1 MKKKIS
7 KQIIKALIKTL
18 HKKKCSLHEPWF
30 DRSEIKYLENAIKQN
45 SVSTYGKETK
55 IFESKIKKYTGSKYV
70 YCMINGTSGIHLSL
84 YLMGINHDSE
94 VLIPALNYIASA
106 NATVYLGGIP
116 HFIDVEEKT
125 LGPDPVKLNA
135 YLNNIAKIKNG
146 VCYNKKTNRKIKIL
160 VLTHIF
166 GHPSN
171 LKEIIKVCKKFKIK
185 IIEDAAEGLGTFY
198 KKKHVGTFGTMGV
211 LSFNGNK
218 IITTGGG
225 GAILTNSKKIAK
237 RIESVSKNSRIK
249 HAWEYKYNELGFNY
263 RMPSINAQ
271 IGIAQIKKIK
281 KFLNLKKK
289 LFKKY
294 KLAFKNIEN
303 VKIFEE
309 PDDCKSNY
317 WLQTLIL
324 KKPNIN
330 LQKYILSETNKKGYG
345 TRPVW
350 NLVSKS
356 NHLKKFP
363 RMRLKTASSL
373 EKRII
378 NLPSSPFLCNKR

>member
-281 KFLNLKKK
+281 KFLNLKRK